1 MPQPPSDA
9 RVPPFARVPYEP
21 FSRTSVVA
29 IALREW
35 RLFGEPVDDDPPG
48 TRPRPAPEDKPE
60 REPGLW
66 QRVGEYWWLGL
77 DPGSPEIRLDG

>member
-66 QRVGEYWWLGL
+66 QRVRRILVAGAG
-77 DPGSPEIRLDG
+77 PRFPQIRLDG